1 MAVQNIDS
9 RAPANPGGA
18 RRDDFE
24 DFPRDRWKRPKIIRA
39 ELRNG
44 RWVVPRDVHGQPVH
58 ELVPYTRAST
68 LGGALEYQ
76 AGLHRWKAAVSIYGV
91 VRSRTLAKR
100 ARALDGYS
108 RPDQKSELYE
118 VYDKALAF
126 AESDSAANHG
136 ISLHSLFQRIAE
148 GESVDDLVAAG
159 AVDDED
165 VPALV
170 AFADA
175 LSRWDVLYCERRVV
189 CDEAMAAGKYDL
201 IVTARRPMPV
211 TDKAGRV
218 VDVILP
224 GERIVVD
231 NKTSSSA
238 DYFGEKFTVQLWIY
252 AHGRDYNKETGERT
266 EVGASKRWA
275 LILHIPSGTGL
286 DEQGK
291 PNAEGGVAEW
301 HWVDLSIG
309 EKLVRDARDVLE
321 DRKLGGAAIVRA
333 DLDAEIPPELLERR
347 MREVADGLDSD
358 VPMHIAADADQALTG
373 QMFGRPAIDESG
385 ESLTTDEICEHHGPH
400 PGTVDCVHC
409 IYVGADDLGEQP
421 HYVTEEE
428 YQRQQAGEAL
438 DHSGDPNTWVDAGPV
453 HTPGCDGNHPIIDG
467 MTCPDPYLPPGE
479 VTIELA
485 SPNGAHMTAELAAQY
500 RKVLAE
506 RPMPSTGAPPVRE
519 DLAEHLQRA
528 ATINVLLRKVEQA
541 ATIADLL
548 DLFRRADGAGYVDD
562 DVKAQFTARR
572 LQLER
577 RA

>member
-1 MAVQNIDS
+1 MAVQNIDA

-18 RRDDFE
+18 KRDDFE

-39 ELRNG
+39 ELVGG
-44 RWVVPRDVHGQPVH
+44 RWVVPRDVNGNPVH

-76 AGLHRWKAAVSIYGV
+76 EGLSRWKAAVALWGV

-100 ARALDGYS
+100 ARAVEGYS
-108 RPDQKSELYE
+108 RPDQKTELYE
-118 VYDKALAF
+118 VLDKAKAF

-136 ISLHSLFQRIAE
+136 TALHSLFQRIAE
-148 GESVDDLVAAG
+148 GETVEQLIESG

-165 VPALV
+165 VPALR

-211 TDKAGRV
+211 TDKAGKV
-218 VDVILP
+218 IDVILP
-224 GERIVVD
+224 GEKIVVD

-252 AHGRDYNKETGERT
+252 AHGRDYDKETGERT

-275 LILHIPSGTGL
+275 LILHVPSGTGL
-286 DEQGK
+286 DEEGR

-321 DRKLGGAAIVRA
+321 DRKLGKAAIVRA
-333 DLDAEIPPELLERR
+333 DLDAEIPPELLEAR
-347 MREVADGLDSD
+347 MREVADGLDPD
-358 VPMHIAADADQALTG
+358 VPMHLAAEVDQELTE
-373 QMFGRPAIDESG
+373 A
-385 ESLTTDEICEHHGPH
+385 
-400 PGTVDCVHC
+400 
-409 IYVGADDLGEQP
+409 
-421 HYVTEEE
+421 E
-428 YQRQQAGEAL
+428 YQRQQAGDQAFRDRLASDDLAAEQGHA
-438 DHSGDPNTWVDAGPV
+438 
-453 HTPGCDGNHPIIDG
+453 PGCDGNHPIIDG

-528 ATINVLLRKVEQA
+528 ATINVLLREVGRA

-548 DLFRRADGAGYVDD
+548 DLFRRADSAGYVDD
-562 DVKAQFTARR
+562 DVKARFTARR
-572 LQLER
+572 LQLEG

>member
-18 RRDDFE
+18 KRDDFE

-39 ELRNG
+39 ELVGG
-44 RWVVPRDVHGQPVH
+44 RWVVPRDINGQPVH

-76 AGLHRWKAAVSIYGV
+76 AGLHRWKSAVAVYGV
-91 VRSRTLAKR
+91 VKSRTLAKR

-108 RPDQKSELYE
+108 RRDQKDELYE
-118 VYDKALAF
+118 IVDRAQTF
-126 AESDSAANHG
+126 AESDQAANHG
-136 ISLHSLFQRIAE
+136 TALHSLFQRIAE

-211 TDKAGRV
+211 TDKAGKV
-218 VDVILP
+218 IDVILP

-252 AHGRDYNKETGERT
+252 AHGRDYDKETGERT
-266 EVGASKRWA
+266 EVGCSKRWA
-275 LILHIPSGTGL
+275 LILHVPSGT
-286 DEQGK
+286 DETT
-291 PNAEGGVAEW
+291 ATAEW

-321 DRKLGGAAIVRA
+321 DRRLGKAAIVKA
-333 DLDAEIPPELLERR
+333 DLDAEIPPELLEAR
-347 MREVADGLDSD
+347 MREVADGLDPD
-358 VPMHIAADADQALTG
+358 VPMHVAAEADQALTEAIPYDVPEVSRLAAIVDSG
-373 QMFGRPAIDESG
+373 DQQALMAEFGLPDDVPADP
-385 ESLTTDEICEHHGPH
+385 PH
-400 PGTVDCVHC
+400 
-409 IYVGADDLGEQP
+409 I
-421 HYVTEEE
+421 TEEE
-428 YQRQQAGEAL
+428 YQRQQAGDQAFRDRLASDDLAAEQGHA
-438 DHSGDPNTWVDAGPV
+438 
-453 HTPGCDGNHPIIDG
+453 PGCAGNHPVIAG
-467 MTCPDPYLPPGE
+467 ATCPDPYLPLTGE
-479 VTIELA
+479 QIIMHEPLVGEAEPITHVGVAA
-485 SPNGAHMTAELAAQY
+485 SATSNGTTSI
-500 RKVLAE
+500 
-506 RPMPSTGAPPVRE
+506 PIRE
-519 DLAEHLQRA
+519 DLAEHLQRTA
-528 ATINVLLRKVEQA
+528 VIDRLLREVGRA

-548 DLFRRADGAGYVDD
+548 DLFRRADSAGYVDD

-572 LQLER
+572 LQLEGR
-577 RA
+577 S